1 MQKSRLKSL
10 LIAGALS
17 SLLLGSML
25 AKAQEEQANKPGA
38 KELMA
43 AAEKL
48 SKPPVSVVYRLD
60 YKVYEVEGGKR
71 TNSRSYT
78 VFVRTLHYTAHL
90 RTGNRVPIN
99 VGTSGGYQYQDVG
112 MNIDSSID
120 EQEGKLLVS
129 TVLDLKSIA
138 PSEPGSANPTGN
150 PVFRNLRL
158 DDVTLAVAGKPTLV
172 GSIDDVTSNRRY
184 EIEVTATKID

>member
-48 SKPPVSVVYRLD
+48 SKPPVSVYRLD

-78 VFVRTLHYTAHL
+78 VFVRTLHYSAHL

-129 TVLDLKSIA
+129 TVLDMKSIA